1 MTSTLALFL
10 EQYMRIS
17 ILCFLVTAFM
27 GSRAEAA
34 QVMFFTNRISET
46 CASIRINGDIRSGDT
61 KALAVLIA
69 KNNKGCKGQNIDPTV
84 SFDSPGGDVDEALR
98 MGRFI
103 RSNNLST
110 SVEHEAVCAS
120 ACNIAFIGGVSRS
133 VDGRFGIHRPY
144 ALELRAAESDALKAY
159 DAIAQTLKVY
169 AVEMRVSPEIVERMM
184 KISPQDVAYLSRQE
198 MASLGVT
205 GIYPVWED
213 VLISREAKALGIS
226 RQEFIQRQ
234 AATKTL
240 CGTGLRPFP
249 DTCSDSVMRTGRPS
263 R

>member
-1 MTSTLALFL
+1 MVAFGLDCTRIAPGESAPCDVIGPKQSFSRLL
-10 EQYMRIS
+10 E
-17 ILCFLVTAFM
+17 
-27 GSRAEAA
+27 E
-34 QVMFFTNRISET
+34 
-46 CASIRINGDIRSGDT
+46 
-61 KALAVLIA
+61 
-69 KNNKGCKGQNIDPTV
+69 
-84 SFDSPGGDVDEALR
+84 
-98 MGRFI
+98 
-103 RSNNLST
+103 
-110 SVEHEAVCAS
+110 
-120 ACNIAFIGGVSRS
+120 
-133 VDGRFGIHRPY
+133 DG
-144 ALELRAAESDALKAY
+144 ALKAY
-159 DAIAQTLKVY
+159 NAIAQTLKVY

-205 GIYPVWED
+205 GIDPVWED